1 MEYKTVLLKNISV
14 EVQLSVFGAGR
25 GAAECHAMIRTL
37 NTSLNTDDQIRNLE
51 TAVDVI
57 SSTGIIG
64 KNMSLVYR
72 RYFMSD
78 PANQYRLLKR
88 TLSGAISITGQ
99 APLDYA
105 KTALWCYFVE
115 DAIIEEENGATIM
128 KHSAYEHYYYTGL
141 HSVTSPDEY
150 TQTLQM
156 FNTLRTF
163 LKQENLSFT
172 EELVRTWIY
181 VQGVDTHYAGM
192 VRARKEVFDEE
203 GLTEH
208 THYIASTGIEGRFRL
223 PQSLVYM
230 DAYALKGM
238 LQGQLSYLHAP
249 EYLSPTSKYGVTFER
264 GSCVDYGDRKH
275 VFISGTAS
283 IDKYGE
289 ILFPYDVM
297 AQAKRALMNI
307 LGLLNEAG
315 ADFDDLSQLIVYLR
329 DMADYPLIKPF
340 VESMLPNVPTV
351 FLLAP
356 VCRPGWLIEME
367 CMAAC
372 PHSDNILK
380 PF

>member
-150 TQTLQM
+150 TQTLQI
-156 FNTLRTF
+156 FNTLRTS
-163 LKQENLSFT
+163 LKQENLSFA

-230 DAYALKGM
+230 DAYAVKGM

>member
-14 EVQLSVFGAGR
+14 EVQLSLFGAGR
-25 GAAECHAMIRTL
+25 GAAECHAMIRIL
-37 NTSLNTDDQIRNLE
+37 NTSLNADDQIRNLE

-150 TQTLQM
+150 TQTLQI
-156 FNTLRTF
+156 FNTLRTS
-163 LKQENLSFT
+163 LKQENLSFA

>member
-37 NTSLNTDDQIRNLE
+37 NTSLNADDQIRNLE

-150 TQTLQM
+150 TQTFQI
-156 FNTLRTF
+156 FNTLRTS
-163 LKQENLSFT
+163 LKQENLSFA

-223 PQSLVYM
+223 PQLLIYM
-230 DAYALKGM
+230 DAYAVKGM